1 MSKEIALSKP
11 NALMPTEAEWNL
23 IKDQAT
29 VIVSSGFLPQ
39 SIKTPAQAIA
49 IAVKGRELGIPMMQ
63 AFAHIH
69 IIQGK
74 PAISSELMLA
84 LIFRNVPGAVVDY
97 IETSNTSC
105 TIEAKRPGGK
115 KATFKFTMEDAQK
128 AQLLSKGPWI
138 SYPGA
143 MLRARTIAIM
153 ARALFPDAIMGCS
166 YTPEELDAE
175 VDEDGSVIDV
185 TPPLAKP
192 APIAQEQKAP
202 PASVAKGPSPVTPA
216 TVIAPKVKTKATVGA
231 EILATAE
238 KLGLSDNDLSQWAYE
253 HSKVSKEKMTV
264 PQLEAFLGVLQY
276 ELGRNG
282 EAV

>member
-1 MSKEIALSKP
+1 MTKELTLSKP

-69 IIQGK
+69 IISGK

-84 LIFRNVPGAVVDY
+84 LIYRNVPGAVINYD
-97 IETSNTSC
+97 ETSNAKCVIS
-105 TIEAKRPGGK
+105 AKRPGGK
-115 KATFKFTMEDAQK
+115 FAKFSFDMEDAKK
-128 AQLLSKGPWI
+128 ADLLKKGPWLA
-138 SYPGA
+138 YPGA

-166 YTPEELDAE
+166 YTPEELGAE
-175 VDEDGSVIDV
+175 LDDEGTVIDIHSDPTPPPAEPPKTPDPV
-185 TPPLAKP
+185 TPP
-192 APIAQEQKAP
+192 KA
-202 PASVAKGPSPVTPA
+202 VVR
-216 TVIAPKVKTKATVGA
+216 TKRVVGA
-231 EILATAE
+231 EILAFGEQIERGEHEMTTWAAE
-238 KLGLSDNDLSQWAYE
+238 HAGV
-253 HSKVSKEKMTV
+253 KVAAEMTL
-264 PQLEAFLGVLQY
+264 PQLEAFLEHVKY
-276 ELGRNG
+276 EAGRNG
-282 EAV
+282 WLKEQTG